1 MPNKG
6 KILGRDSCECGG
18 VKTVKRWGVWQCA
31 RCASILPQDY
41 HTEEGGGKAYYSW
54 RDRPRLKKYEYAVDI
69 IPDNVGRMTQVR
81 KLHD

>member
-6 KILGRDSCECGG
+6 KILGRDSCECGRAR
-18 VKTVKRWGVWQCA
+18 TVKRWGEWQCA

-41 HTEEGGGKAYYSW
+41 HTVEGGGRAYYKW
-54 RDRPRLKKYEYAVDI
+54 RDRPRLERYEYAVDI
-69 IPDNVGRMTQVR
+69 IPDNVGRMTQAK